1 MKKRY
6 VLLWLSLL
14 GGLMLL
20 GTASPQPHVTIGELN
35 IPLWHMIMAI
45 VLIMLSG
52 FALRFIAWQY
62 HEYRTLY
69 NHPPTHLNQWPNDPL
84 PSKPSIR

>member
-1 MKKRY
+1 MKKRS
-6 VLLWLSLL
+6 VLLWLSLI

-20 GTASPQPHVTIGELN
+20 GNTSPQPQVTIGGLTL
-35 IPLWHMIMAI
+35 PVWQMLMAI

-52 FALRFIAWQY
+52 VALRFIAWQY

-69 NHPPTHLNQWPNDPL
+69 NHPPTHWNQWPDDPL
-84 PSKPSIR
+84 PSKPTMR

>member
-6 VLLWLSLL
+6 VLLWLSLI

-20 GTASPQPHVTIGELN
+20 GSASPQPQLTIGGLN
-35 IPLWHMIMAI
+35 ILVWHVLMAI
-45 VLIMLSG
+45 VLTMLSEL
-52 FALRFIAWQY
+52 ALRFIAFQY

-69 NHPPTHLNQWPNDPL
+69 NHPPTHLNQWPDDPL
-84 PSKPSIR
+84 PSKPIIR